1 VGRSRVLAWL
11 LARPC
16 PVCFTL
22 LASCPV
28 VALCP
33 YTTLFR
39 SLPRVLAV
47 KVTRQVLEVVP
58 GVSVQGL
65 GATAELEPDGRVETT
80 RLTMPRGALL
90 GALSVSAT
98 VTVQERGLLAGV
110 EAGQSS
116 VVEVVRAVTMTVSLP
131 LLVACTE
138 VGSGFFPY
146 ATLFRSRVLAV
157 KVTRQVLEVVPGVS
171 VQGLGATAELE
182 PDGLV
187 RSEKRRVG
195 RGGSLGAVSVSATVT
210 VQERVLLAGV
220 EAGQSSVVDVVR
232 AVTMTV
238 SLPLLVACTEVGAWL

>member
-65 GATAELEPDGRVETT
+65 GATAELEPDGLVETT
-80 RLTMPRGALL
+80 KLTMQIGRAHVGTP
-90 GALSVSAT
+90 
-98 VTVQERGLLAGV
+98 VTVA
-110 EAGQSS
+110 
-116 VVEVVRAVTMTVSLP
+116 
-131 LLVACTE
+131 
-138 VGSGFFPY
+138 
-146 ATLFRSRVLAV
+146 SRV
-157 KVTRQVLEVVPGVS
+157 QY
-171 VQGLGATAELE
+171 
-182 PDGLV
+182 
-187 RSEKRRVG
+187 
-195 RGGSLGAVSVSATVT
+195 
-210 VQERVLLAGV
+210 
-220 EAGQSSVVDVVR
+220 R
-232 AVTMTV
+232 A
-238 SLPLLVACTEVGAWL
+238 